1 MRKALARLTRDDRG
15 LTTVE
20 YGVCTVA
27 AAGLGGVLIKL
38 LTSDAAKDLLWTVI
52 RSAVSVFAG

>member
-1 MRKALARLTRDDRG
+1 MRKALSRITRDDRG

-38 LTSDAAKDLLWTVI
+38 LTSDSAKDLIWTVL
-52 RSAVSVFAG
+52 RSAVSMFAG

>member
-1 MRKALARLTRDDRG
+1 MRKALARIAREDRG
-15 LTTVE
+15 MTTVE

-38 LTSDAAKDLLWTVI
+38 LTSDQVKDVLWTLI
-52 RSAVSVFAG
+52 RSAVAAFVG

>member
-1 MRKALARLTRDDRG
+1 MRKALARISRDDRG

-38 LTSDAAKDLLWTVI
+38 LTSDSAKDLVWSVL
-52 RSAVSVFAG
+52 RSAVAMFAG

>member
-1 MRKALARLTRDDRG
+1 MRKALTRIARDDRG

-27 AAGLGGVLIKL
+27 AAGLGGILIKL
-38 LTSDAAKDLLWTVI
+38 LTSDAAKDLIWSVLK
-52 RSAVSVFAG
+52 SAISMFAG

>member
-1 MRKALARLTRDDRG
+1 MRKALARITRDDKG

-20 YGVCTVA
+20 YGVVTVA

-38 LTSDAAKDLLWTVI
+38 LTSDAAKDLIWSIL
-52 RSAVSVFAG
+52 RSALSAFTG